1 MAKKEKFQAPENLS
15 MKDFQNLAGSI
26 NRDSIRSKKNSKI
39 RVRKNII
46 KQIYNSFIS
55 NSNFKNLSKEQKKL
69 ALEKLK
75 EIIKN
80 AISFENDDTDKN
92 NFIKHCRHL
101 LGIKDKLNKTIEH
114 IQDKLNEVSGKN
126 SNSENEYYDKF
137 RVNGGVKFLKNFLK
151 DLNERG
157 SITYS
162 LGNMDIGD
170 LSEEEVGDL
179 EDELNNFLAEVE
191 ININKIINYTPL
203 LKVKNDIGTILS
215 YVNDNKPKYSIQKYS
230 NIDDKEM
237 VKTKRGITKD
247 IFNPWKEEYN
257 KVCDTLLTLETERTF
272 TKYLRKTVQ
281 KVAWF
286 GNRLY
291 SFLKIIKP

>member
-1 MAKKEKFQAPENLS
+1 MINDTVDPTFGGQKPEPSFANTKQLREKVQTMSE
-15 MKDFQNLAGSI
+15 
-26 NRDSIRSKKNSKI
+26 
-39 RVRKNII
+39 
-46 KQIYNSFIS
+46 
-55 NSNFKNLSKEQKKL
+55 
-69 ALEKLK
+69 
-75 EIIKN
+75 
-80 AISFENDDTDKN
+80 DD
-92 NFIKHCRHL
+92 L
-101 LGIKDKLNKTIEH
+101 LGISTDV
-114 IQDKLNEVSGKN
+114 DGDRFAVVDRDG
-126 SNSENEYYDKF
+126 
-137 RVNGGVKFLKNFLK
+137 NF
-151 DLNERG
+151 
-157 SITYS
+157 IT
-162 LGNMDIGD
+162 
-170 LSEEEVGDL
+170 
-179 EDELNNFLAEVE
+179 A
-191 ININKIINYTPL
+191 
-203 LKVKNDIGTILS
+203 NDIGTILS

>member
-55 NSNFKNLSKEQKKL
+55 NSAFENSHEKQKKQ
-69 ALEKLK
+69 ALEQLK

-137 RVNGGVKFLKNFLK
+137 RVNGGSKFLKKFIRDFCSSGN
-151 DLNERG
+151 
-157 SITYS
+157 IAYS
-162 LGNMDIGD
+162 LGNMEIDD
-170 LSEEEVGDL
+170 LSEEEVGYL
-179 EDELNNFLAEVE
+179 EDELNNFLNDVE
-191 ININKIINYTPL
+191 DNINKVIDYTPL
-203 LKVKNDIGTILS
+203 LKVKNDIGKILS
-215 YVNDNKPKYSIQKYS
+215 CITEVKKYDNIKGSNKVND
-230 NIDDKEM
+230 ETM

-272 TKYLRKTVQ
+272 TRYLRKTVQ

-286 GNRLY
+286 GNKLY
-291 SFLKIIKP
+291 SFLNMLKK